1 MLRVPDFIPVERGV
15 KVTVAVQEPP
25 DASVPQL
32 LVWKKVSAL
41 AERREI
47 ELTLRF
53 PPPVLLRVTV
63 LVTVWRTFTMPKA
76 RVTGETLI
84 TGLPPA
90 PAWVTVKAC
99 RPGAQSDGCRESAP
113 LWYSLCEASKYPPG

>member
-25 DASVPQL
+25 GASVPQL
-32 LVWKKVSAL
+32 WVWKKVPAL
-41 AERREI
+41 AVKREI

-53 PPPVLLRVTV
+53 PPPVLLMVTV
-63 LVTVWRTFTMPKA
+63 LDTVWRTLTLPKSKA
-76 RVTGETLI
+76 TGETLI

-90 PAWVTVKAC
+90 PAWVTVKVCPAAVIVPVREELPE
-99 RPGAQSDGCRESAP
+99 RPATE
-113 LWYSLCEASKYPPG
+113 